1 MSEGPVII
9 LLFFTMIVMLLVGSP
24 FAFSIGATALLFAY
38 FVWGPASL
46 AMVAVCTFGAMST
59 TVFLALP
66 LFILMGTFLERSG
79 IADGLYELMYKSI
92 GRVKGGLASGTVII
106 CTMFAAMTGI
116 SGAATISMG
125 VIALPSMLKRN
136 YDKRIAIGC
145 ISAGGALGI
154 LIPPSVA
161 MIIYGT
167 VGGVSIG
174 RLFAGGI
181 LPGLLLAALFIV
193 YIHIRAALNP
203 SLGPALPREE
213 RASLRVIISQL
224 RSLILPIVLIVS
236 VLGSIFSGVATPTE
250 AAAVGAFGSIV
261 AAAINRRLNW
271 SLTMECCRQTLKFT
285 AMIMWIV
292 ICANWLS
299 STYAGLGGP
308 MLVDELI
315 KSAGV
320 NRWIVLICIEG
331 LLIIMGMIMETT
343 GIILITVPIFVPII
357 HALNFDPVWFGILFI
372 MNMEMAFLTPPFG
385 VNLFYMRVVV
395 PPGTTMGD
403 IYRSVTPFVFLQL
416 TGLAIVM
423 LVPKIALLLPD
434 LVFG

>member
-9 LLFFTMIVMLLVGSP
+9 LLFATMMVMLVIGAP

-38 FVWGPASL
+38 FVWGPSSL
-46 AMVAVCTFGAMST
+46 AMVAVCTFGTMT
-59 TVFLALP
+59 TTIFLALP
-66 LFILMGTFLERSG
+66 LFILMGNFLQRSG
-79 IADGLYELMYKSI
+79 IADDLYELMYNSL
-92 GRVKGGLASGTVII
+92 GRVKGGLAAGTVVI

-136 YDKRIAIGC
+136 YDKRMAIGC

-181 LPGLLLAALFIV
+181 LPGFMLCTLFV
-193 YIHIRAALNP
+193 AYILIRTALNP

-213 RASLRVIISQL
+213 RTSLRVIVSQS
-224 RSLILPIVLIVS
+224 RALILPIVLIVS
-236 VLGSIFSGVATPTE
+236 VLGSIFSGIATPTE
-250 AAAVGAFGSIV
+250 AAAVGAFGAIV
-261 AAAINRRLNW
+261 SAAINRRLNW
-271 SLTMECCRQTLKFT
+271 SLTMECCKQTLKFT
-285 AMIMWIV
+285 VMIMWIV
-292 ICANWLS
+292 VCAGWLS

-308 MLVDELI
+308 TLVNELI
-315 KSAGV
+315 ESVGA
-320 NRWIVLICIEG
+320 NRWVILICIQG
-331 LLIIMGMIMETT
+331 LLIIMGMLMETT

-395 PPGTTMGD
+395 PPGITMGD
-403 IYRSVTPFVFLQL
+403 IYRSVIPFVLLQL

-423 LVPKIALLLPD
+423 LIPKIALLLPS
-434 LVFG
+434 LIFG